1 MSKSF
6 INTLNN
12 TLNKEENQPYSYEY
26 FRVPIKKE
34 DRTRFIYV
42 LYCMHLESHKIVNY
56 SLFTRKPTVK
66 DVLHE
71 FNRNDLKNY
80 ALVFVKGSPFIDK
93 TLTDYLD
100 RMNISYIHY
109 SKKDPVAIITI
120 FNLYLKR
127 MLELHLDFNNQIFN
141 ENHADECVVFWNEIV
156 TLVTH
161 NLPTQNLIENSYYLE
176 SKKLD
181 LFKVKK
187 YDGSNDKEMF
197 LMDPYILVE
206 AKIYI
211 HQRHPLTFLII
222 YNYATGKLESYYPFK
237 GYTQE
242 KNVIFAI
249 NQIQTILNRN
259 TILYLPKGEP
269 FNTES
274 VQRFLEKKNIKM
286 EQISKDIKSDQRM
299 SLILAL
305 SRIIQNFIKDSNRHL
320 VPNIKENPQV
330 MSSLFKHWNLH
341 ICYIIHYQAII
352 ASYVYKKED

>member
-1 MSKSF
+1 
-6 INTLNN
+6 
-12 TLNKEENQPYSYEY
+12 
-26 FRVPIKKE
+26 
-34 DRTRFIYV
+34 
-42 LYCMHLESHKIVNY
+42 
-56 SLFTRKPTVK
+56 
-66 DVLHE
+66 
-71 FNRNDLKNY
+71 
-80 ALVFVKGSPFIDK
+80 
-93 TLTDYLD
+93 
-100 RMNISYIHY
+100 
-109 SKKDPVAIITI
+109 
-120 FNLYLKR
+120 

-141 ENHADECVVFWNEIV
+141 ENHAEECVVFWNEIV

-242 KNVIFAI
+242 RNVIFAI

-305 SRIIQNFIKDSNRHL
+305 SRIIQNFVKDSNRHL
-320 VPNIKENPQV
+320 VPNIKDNPQV